1 MKSILFKN
9 ALYETAQ
16 LESISFFNTK
26 AYISLLFDFFRL
38 YSYAGYET
46 KGNMLLCKVLYSVIN
61 INLGEKR
68 LILTF
73 IKVWNFTLCLLILK
87 KT

>member
-26 AYISLLFDFFRL
+26 AYISLLFDFLGYTAMLVTKPKEICCFVR
-38 YSYAGYET
+38 SY
-46 KGNMLLCKVLYSVIN
+46 
-61 INLGEKR
+61 
-68 LILTF
+68 ILSS
-73 IKVWNFTLCLLILK
+73 TLTLVRK
-87 KT
+87 D